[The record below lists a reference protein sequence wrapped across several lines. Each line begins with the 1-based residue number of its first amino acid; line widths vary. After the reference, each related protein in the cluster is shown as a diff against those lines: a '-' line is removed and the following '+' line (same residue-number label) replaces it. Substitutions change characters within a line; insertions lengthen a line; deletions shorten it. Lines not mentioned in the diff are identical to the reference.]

1 MMCRRTHLGRTS
13 EESANIQVC
22 SGALRLGSAMQ
33 QRYDRG
39 AVAPI
44 SRNRGKAMAM
54 EVRTIVTTHNAGGEA
69 VVKTVR
75 RNCYSNRLTGAE
87 KMKIKAKFASIF
99 VSACIV
105 VFLSPPAFARPVN
118 PPQDQGAAPTQSKG
132 KEQKVERSPGKE
144 IGKGGE
150 DVGKGA
156 GKGAESLGK
165 GTAGAAGNLVTLHP
179 GKAAIDLGKGAG
191 GAGKDIGVGTG
202 KGAAKIGKGSARGIG
217 KLGKKIFGKGGKNKK
232 NSDLEN

>member
-1 MMCRRTHLGRTS
+1 
-13 EESANIQVC
+13 
-22 SGALRLGSAMQ
+22 
-33 QRYDRG
+33 
-39 AVAPI
+39 
-44 SRNRGKAMAM
+44 MAM

-75 RNCYSNRLTGAE
+75 RNCYSNRLTGEE

-99 VSACIV
+99 VAACIV

-118 PPQDQGAAPTQSKG
+118 PPQDQGAAQTQSKG

-179 GKAAIDLGKGAG
+179 GKAATDLGKGAG

-202 KGAAKIGKGSARGIG
+202 KGVAKIGKGSAKGIG
-217 KLGKKIFGKGGKNKK
+217 KLGKKIVGKGSKDKK
-232 NSDLEN
+232 ESE